1 MRFNKL
7 DLNLLV
13 ALDALLAE
21 RSISRA
27 AERLHMSQSAMS
39 NALARLR
46 ACLDDDLLVQVG
58 RKMECTPRA
67 ETLKEAVRDV
77 LVRVDSAIL
86 AQPEFDPARS
96 DRTFHL
102 IVSDYTMVVLMPH
115 LLALARQQAR
125 NVRFEMLPVIDSP
138 QRELERGEADLL
150 VLPRNYCSPDH
161 PVDMLFEEEFLCVV
175 WSGSSFGRANKLT
188 LEQYVTAG
196 HVAMQ
201 PQGMDKSTLEDW
213 FLQRYGTAQ
222 RIEVTAFGF
231 VPVPHLVVG
240 TDRVATVHARL
251 ARIAQQ
257 YLPLALLPPPL
268 PLARIEQSVQWHK
281 YRTQDP
287 GLVWLRGLLREAV
300 LRMDGK
306 QIPSTA
312 SAPATHP

>member
-46 ACLDDDLLVQVG
+46 TCLDDDLLVQVG

-67 ETLKEAVRDV
+67 ETLREAVRDV

-86 AQPEFDPARS
+86 AQPEFDPTRS
-96 DRTFHL
+96 DRAFHL

-115 LLALARQQAR
+115 LLALANQQAPH
-125 NVRFEMLPVIDSP
+125 VRFDLRPVVDSP
-138 QRELERGEADLL
+138 ERELERGEADLL
-150 VLPRNYCSPDH
+150 VLPRNYCSPSH
-161 PVDMLFEEEFLCVV
+161 PFEILFEEGFLCVV
-175 WSGSSFGRANKLT
+175 WNGSRFGRANKLT

-201 PQGMDKSTLEDW
+201 PQSMDKLTLEDW
-213 FLQRYGTAQ
+213 FLQRYGAAQ

-231 VPVPHLVVG
+231 VPIPHLVVG
-240 TDRVATVHARL
+240 TDRIATVHARL

-257 YLPLALLPPPL
+257 SLPVTLLAPPL
-268 PLARIEQSVQWHK
+268 LLARIDQSLQWHK
-281 YRTQDP
+281 YRTHDP
-287 GLVWLRGLLREAV
+287 GLVWLRGLLHEAA
-300 LRMDGK
+300 LRMDGE
-306 QIPSTA
+306 QPPSSSST
-312 SAPATHP
+312 PAVQP

>member
-1 MRFNKL
+1 M
-7 DLNLLV
+7 

-46 ACLDDDLLVQVG
+46 ANLDDDLLVQVG
-58 RKMECTPRA
+58 RRMECTPRA

-86 AQPEFDPARS
+86 AQPQFDPARS
-96 DRTFHL
+96 DRTFRL

-115 LLALARQQAR
+115 LLARARQQAR
-125 NVRFEMLPVIDSP
+125 NVRFEMLPVVDTP

-161 PVDMLFEEEFLCVV
+161 PVEALFQEEFFCVV
-175 WSGSSFGRANKLT
+175 WSGSSFGRAKKLT

-257 YLPLALLPPPL
+257 SLPLTLLPPPL
-268 PLARIEQSVQWHK
+268 PLARIEQAVQ
-281 YRTQDP
+281 
-287 GLVWLRGLLREAV
+287 
-300 LRMDGK
+300 
-306 QIPSTA
+306 
-312 SAPATHP
+312 